1 MPGNGISG
9 GWRPLSISSSK
20 ESLKPLGHTINFD
33 DNWLQYFEVNYDN
46 IIESYKQ
53 NMRELFK
60 KLPTLLPQINLDDY
74 KTKYQTTIK
83 AVGEKWYIE
92 NMNAK
97 ILPMNKKQPKKNIKL

>member
-33 DNWLQYFEVNYDN
+33 DNWLQYFEVNYDD

-53 NMRELFK
+53 
-60 KLPTLLPQINLDDY
+60 
-74 KTKYQTTIK
+74 KTFLNSRRYLHRFLQKS
-83 AVGEKWYIE
+83 
-92 NMNAK
+92 
-97 ILPMNKKQPKKNIKL
+97 